1 MKQTEKR
8 IVGDVLEEMLHELR
22 AINAWDRAY
31 ASQQEHSFIE
41 TSASE
46 ARRRR
51 ILELLQEFIEL
62 KECSSGGCRLDKFW
76 PL

>member
-1 MKQTEKR
+1 MNQTEKR

-31 ASQQEHSFIE
+31 ASQKEHSFIE
-41 TSASE
+41 TSARE
-46 ARRRR
+46 ARRRL

-62 KECSSGGCRLDKFW
+62 TEGFSGGCRLD
-76 PL
+76 